1 MKRPVGVTI
10 LGVLAIIVGV
20 LNVALALPYLGMTT
34 LAIPAITGS
43 IAGIGATMVLTWGVL
58 MLLFGIFQI
67 AIGVGAFQLR
77 SWAWV
82 AGVTVF
88 ALNLV
93 LALIQLFTVGAVA
106 GVVVSAIVTAGV
118 LAYLYSHDVR
128 TAFDHEDGSL
138 FHSGHHTPMGA
149 A

>member
-10 LGVLAIIVGV
+10 LAVIAILGGV
-20 LNVALALPYLGMTT
+20 LNLALALPYLGFTT
-34 LAIPAITGS
+34 LAIPVISGTVTGVAS
-43 IAGIGATMVLTWGVL
+43 GMVLTWGVM
-58 MLLFGIFQI
+58 MLLLGIFEV
-67 AIGVGAFQLR
+67 AVGVGALQLR

-82 AGVTVF
+82 TGVVVF
-88 ALNLV
+88 GLSLIMSI
-93 LALIQLFTVGAVA
+93 IQLISVGAVA
-106 GVVVSAIVTAGV
+106 GVAVSAIVAAGV
-118 LAYLYSHDVR
+118 LAYLYSSGVR